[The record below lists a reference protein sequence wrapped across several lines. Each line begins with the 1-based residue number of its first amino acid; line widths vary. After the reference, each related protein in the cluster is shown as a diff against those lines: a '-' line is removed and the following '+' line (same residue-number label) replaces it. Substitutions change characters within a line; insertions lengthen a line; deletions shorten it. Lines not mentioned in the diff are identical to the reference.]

1 VAKVEYA
8 IHQKISVPQMTT
20 LSTEFRTAPMMTKSA
35 TFAVLV
41 ASTLLLSSCTKHRQ
55 LEAEQAELHAK
66 HAELVV
72 QLSEVD
78 LKLKGLPDL
87 ADAASILQE
96 AEQKRKEAAER
107 VAEVTARLSKWK
119 VAEDTL
125 KGLQERVSAYSTSTN

>member
-1 VAKVEYA
+1 
-8 IHQKISVPQMTT
+8 
-20 LSTEFRTAPMMTKSA
+20 MTKTTCITA
-35 TFAVLV
+35 LLVGTFV
-41 ASTLLLSSCTKHRQ
+41 LSSCTKHRQ
-55 LEAEQAELHAK
+55 LEAEKAELQAK

-107 VAEVTARLSKWK
+107 VADATARLTKWN

-125 KGLQERVSAYSTSTN
+125 KGLQQRARAYSTSTN